1 MIKIFNKKFK
11 NPLKKGQEIAIVSND
26 KIKDEY
32 RLIQA
37 KALLEKHE
45 HTQQDSNPSSDEDF
59 DNDEEFERDEDLS
72 RSETIDPIKL
82 NKRRLDSLQQIYA
95 ELDKQDKEQTL
106 KLKILK
112 KKATIER
119 KKELYQTVMEIQ
131 AEQDKYYE
139 EPKNEEGYYVLKEEK
154 WNNEYD
160 ELLIQLARA
169 TDEDQRK
176 TFNKQLKKLEGI
188 RSKNKTKNR
197 MNRIIRGIN
206 KTSQKIGQITRG
218 VGKFADEIGQMGGQM
233 GNVGQS
239 NRSSSRKRT
248 GKKRASGKSEFD
260 SFEDFFKNKP
270 SGKGGSKGVDWNNFF
285 QDKPKTIAKADR
297 KQRKT
302 KKKKKKSKKKKR
314 TTKSK
319 SKQVV
324 VSQQPPKQNWDN
336 FFG

>member
-1 MIKIFNKKFK
+1 M
-11 NPLKKGQEIAIVSND
+11 KKGQEIAIVSNSR
-26 KIKDEY
+26 IKDEM
-32 RLIQA
+32 RLAQA
-37 KALLEKHE
+37 KLILEKN
-45 HTQQDSNPSSDEDF
+45 QQNNEQKNPSSDDDF
-59 DNDEEFERDEDLS
+59 AEDEEFERDEDLS
-72 RSETIDPIKL
+72 SNETIDPIKL

-95 ELDKQDKEQTL
+95 ELDKEDKEVNL
-106 KLKILK
+106 KLRILK
-112 KKATIER
+112 KKETIRR
-119 KKELYQTVMEIQ
+119 KKEIYQEVMEIQ

-139 EPKNEEGYYVLKEEK
+139 EPKNVEGYYVLKEDK
-154 WNNEYD
+154 WNDEYY
-160 ELLIQLARA
+160 EWQIKLANA
-169 TDEDQRK
+169 KTDEERK
-176 TFNKQLKKLEGI
+176 QFNKELKKLESI

-206 KTSQKIGQITRG
+206 KTTEKIGQITRG

-239 NRSSSRKRT
+239 NRSSRKRT

-270 SGKGGSKGVDWNNFF
+270 NEKKGKGVDWNNFF
-285 QDKPKTIAKADR
+285 QDKPKPIAKADR

-314 TTKSK
+314 KSTKSK
-319 SKQVV
+319 AVV
-324 VSQQPPKQNWDN
+324 VAPQPPKQNWDN